1 MKKLLLSLML
11 GMCVQGALAQ
21 SKAFTGTVLD
31 PLHEPVIGATV
42 QLDGTNKKTVTDLDG
57 KFSFSDVPANAT
69 VTISYI
75 GMKPVT
81 RKLSGSSM
89 TFSMEDENKSLNEVV
104 VIGYGTAKAKDL
116 TSPISVVKAEDIANV
131 PATSPMTALQGK
143 VAGVNVVNSGTPGAG
158 PTVRIRGNGSFS
170 NSGPLYVVDGMF
182 YDNINFLNPSD
193 IKDMSIL
200 KDASAAAIYGVRAA
214 NGVVIITTKNG
225 GRNQKVQVTYDG
237 YVGVQKATNVLKMA
251 NSSQY
256 GQMLMEANYDVYN
269 PYLKA
274 SIDHFGGSYADSDF
288 HNWTYGS
295 DTDWYDELLRTAV
308 ITNHAVTVSGGSD
321 KASYS
326 VGMSYLYQ
334 NGIMDV
340 DNDYGR
346 LNFRAALDFQ
356 ATSWLK
362 IGYNGVYSH
371 SNQTNPN
378 NAAWQKAFNAPG
390 IYPVYD
396 ENNTEATPVKF
407 ASPSSVGFTNNF
419 YNPVAVAYYYNSKN
433 RTSQFLNNYYM
444 DLTFIPEKL
453 HFKSSVS
460 YDHSTI
466 EGYTFLPKYYISAQ
480 LHTDNSGLTKSMTTY
495 NNYVW
500 DNTLNYNDTFGKH
513 SLGVMLGYSM
523 RQEKYHILNGY
534 ANNVPDGK
542 EEYWYVN
549 QGDEASRKS
558 SEDAYT
564 YRGLS
569 YFGRVNYNYASKY
582 YLMFTLRAD
591 GSSKYNE
598 HWGYFPSVGASW
610 VVSEEPFFKNNV
622 KAIDYLKLRGS
633 WGRLGNDHVAS
644 SDGFASITTGN
655 GASGVFGN
663 ATVAGYQNTTYFSWL
678 QWELVEEANVG
689 FNMAMFRN
697 RLNIDAD
704 YYHRMTKK
712 AVLST
717 KLPFQNET
725 LAGNNGKIL
734 NQGVDVSATWSDHIG
749 SDFKYTLGTNLS
761 FLWNEVKSLN
771 GVSMVNDSK
780 TYNIVGKEMN
790 SFYGYKVIGIYQ
802 NQAQVDNDP
811 IGKANGCEPGDF
823 IYEDVNKNGELDGED
838 RQVLGSYLPNFTYG
852 FNLGLEWRNLDF
864 SLTTYGQAGA
874 QLYNRKRA
882 LRYAQS
888 NLNFD
893 ENQYKNRW
901 TGEGSTNSNPSA
913 KALTKGW
920 NVSDQR
926 VNSYFVESADY
937 FRIQNITLGYSFKN
951 IRMGSYTLPRLR
963 LSMTADRPFTFFSA
977 NTFTPEIS
985 DASGWDTEVY
995 PLSAT
1000 YTFGVQVTF

>member
-1 MKKLLLSLML
+1 MKRLLLTLFAVTASQVMW
-11 GMCVQGALAQ
+11 AQ
-21 SKAFTGTVLD
+21 SHAVKGKVVDASG
-31 PLHEPVIGATV
+31 EPVIGATIQV
-42 QLDGTNKKTVTDLDG
+42 KGSSVATITDIDGNFTLSNVPQGATLDINC
-57 KFSFSDVPANAT
+57 
-69 VTISYI
+69 I
-75 GMKPVT
+75 GMK
-81 RKLSGSSM
+81 SM
-89 TFSMEDENKSLNEVV
+89 TVTNPGADIQIKMQDDTKMLDEVV
-104 VIGYGTAKAKDL
+104 AIGYGTAKAKDL
-116 TSPISVVKAEDIANV
+116 TSPIAVVKAEDIANV

-143 VAGVNVVNSGTPGAG
+143 VAGVNVISTGTPGAG

-170 NSGPLYVVDGMF
+170 NSNPLYVVDGMF
-182 YDNINFLNPSD
+182 YDNINFLNTSD

-214 NGVVIITTKNG
+214 NGVVIITTEKG
-225 GRNQKVQVTYDG
+225 MRNQKAQISYDG
-237 YVGVQKATNVLKMA
+237 YVGIQKATNVLKMA

-256 GQMLMEANYDVYN
+256 GQMLMEANYDVYS

-274 SIDHFGGSYADSDF
+274 SIDRYGGSYADSDF

-295 DTDWYDELLRTAV
+295 DTDWYDELLRTAL
-308 ITNHAVTVSGGSD
+308 ITNHAVTVSGGGD
-321 KASYS
+321 KVSYS
-326 VGMSYLYQ
+326 VGMSYLAQ

-340 DNDYGR
+340 DNDYSR
-346 LNFRAALDFQ
+346 LNFRAAVDFQ

-371 SNQTNPN
+371 SNQTLPN
-378 NAAWQKAFNAPG
+378 NAAWQRAFDAPG

-396 ENNTEATPVKF
+396 DNNTEATPVKF

-419 YNPVAVAYYYNSKN
+419 YNPVALAYYYNSKN
-433 RTSQFLNNYYM
+433 RTNQFLNNYYA
-444 DLTFIPEKL
+444 DITFIPSKL
-453 HFKSSVS
+453 HFKTSVS

-466 EGYTFLPKYYISAQ
+466 EGYTYLPKYYISSQ
-480 LHTDNSGLTKSMTTY
+480 LHTDNSSLTKAMTTY

-500 DNTLNYNDTFGKH
+500 DNTLNYDDSFGKH
-513 SLGVMLGYSM
+513 NLGVMIGYSM

-534 ANNVPDGK
+534 ASNVPDGK

-549 QGDEASRKS
+549 QGDESSRKS
-558 SEDAYT
+558 SEDGYT

-569 YFGRVNYNYASKY
+569 YFGRVNYNYANKY
-582 YLMFTLRAD
+582 YLMLTLRAD

-598 HWGYFPSVGASW
+598 HWGYFPSMGASW
-610 VVSEEPFFKNNV
+610 VISEEPFFKNHV
-622 KAIDYLKLRGS
+622 KNIDYLKLRAS

-655 GASGVFGN
+655 GASGVFGD
-663 ATVAGYQNTTYFSWL
+663 ATIPGYQNTTYFSWL

-689 FNMAMFRN
+689 FNLVMLNN

-704 YYHRMTKK
+704 YYHRMTKN

-734 NQGVDVSATWSDHIG
+734 NQGVDVSATWNDFIG
-749 SDFKYTLGTNLS
+749 SDFKYTIGANLS

-771 GVSMVNDSK
+771 GVNMVNDGK
-780 TYNIVGKEMN
+780 TYNIVGEEMN

-802 NQAQVDNDP
+802 NQEQVNNDP

-823 IYEDVNKNGELDGED
+823 IYEDVNHNGELDGDD

-852 FNLGLEWRNLDF
+852 FNLGIEWKNLDF

-893 ENQYKNRW
+893 EAQYKNRW
-901 TGEGSTNSNPSA
+901 TGEGSTNTDPSA

-937 FRIQNITLGYSFKN
+937 FRIQNITLGYSFKD
-951 IRMGSYTLPRLR
+951 IRIGSYTLPKLR
-963 LSMTADRPFTFFSA
+963 MSITADRPFTFFSA
-977 NTFTPEIS
+977 NTFTPELS

-1000 YTFGVQVTF
+1000 YTFGVQINF